1 MVQETNS
8 GGHTSKSAI
17 ENSGAHP
24 PYSMKTITLT
34 LGTLL
39 ILPLILIG
47 LRTELRAQQPQPPQ
61 TQQRVED
68 DNGAAI
74 KVDVDVVNLYCSVR
88 TKQNA
93 LVGGLEKN
101 DFDLAE
107 DGTKQ
112 TIKYFTRETDLPL
125 TIGLLV
131 DVSNS
136 QRNLIEIERRAAS
149 SFFSN
154 VLKKKDV
161 AFLISFGADAELL
174 QDTTSS
180 ARMLQDGLGH
190 MKLNGGFSGI
200 NSGPVPTMSKPRG
213 TVLYDA
219 VYLAANDML
228 SKEVGRKAI
237 VLITDGD
244 DQGSRL
250 SEKEAIEAAQ
260 KADAIIYGILYV
272 DRQFYGGFGM
282 GYSGEGVLK
291 HMAEETGGRM
301 LQVDGRKNTLE
312 SIFDQIQQE
321 MRTQYAIG
329 YTPTNSAKDGSYRK
343 IDLRTSNKDLK
354 IQVRKGYYALPPLQ

>member
-1 MVQETNS
+1 
-8 GGHTSKSAI
+8 
-17 ENSGAHP
+17 
-24 PYSMKTITLT
+24 MKTITLT

-47 LRTELRAQQPQPPQ
+47 VRTELRAQQS
-61 TQQRVED
+61 QRIED
-68 DNGAAI
+68 DNGDAI

-149 SFFSN
+149 SFFSS

-161 AFLISFGADAELL
+161 AFLISFGADSNLDQDLTGSARLL
-174 QDTTSS
+174 QDALS
-180 ARMLQDGLGH
+180 R

-200 NSGPVPTMSKPRG
+200 NSGPVPTMTKPRG

-228 SKEVGRKAI
+228 AKEVGRKAI

-244 DQGSRL
+244 DQGSTET
-250 SEKEAIEAAQ
+250 EKQAIEAAQ

-282 GYSGEGVLK
+282 SYSGEPVLK
-291 HMAEETGGRM
+291 RMAEETGGR
-301 LQVDGRKNTLE
+301 LFQVDNRKNTLD
-312 SIFDQIQQE
+312 SIFEQIQQE

-354 IQVRKGYYALPPLQ
+354 IQVRKGYYALPPLR